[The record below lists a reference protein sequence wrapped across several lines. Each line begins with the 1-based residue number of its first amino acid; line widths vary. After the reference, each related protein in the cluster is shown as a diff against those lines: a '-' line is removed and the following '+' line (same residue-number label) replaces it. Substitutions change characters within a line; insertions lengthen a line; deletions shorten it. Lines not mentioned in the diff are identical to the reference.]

1 MTSKVALIDEPDMMG
16 GFADGELAVGLAA
29 LLLNF
34 AMIGLIT
41 LTRQFGQRFRQSG
54 REPSMAALTGFIA
67 RGSSSRNEFLRFH
80 YALKTA
86 PTKQT

>member
-1 MTSKVALIDEPDMMG
+1 MALIGEPDMMG

-34 AMIGLIT
+34 AMIGLTT

-54 REPSMAALTGFIA
+54 RELAD
-67 RGSSSRNEFLRFH
+67 R
-80 YALKTA
+80 
-86 PTKQT
+86 